1 MSAQSAV
8 PPTPDQMADFYRDM
22 GSLLQLAWGDNFH
35 FGYWDG
41 PGDTSSVDEA
51 TDRFTDLLTERLRVG
66 SGDRVLDV
74 GCGVGKP
81 AVRLAST
88 TGATVVGIT
97 VSAEQVE
104 QATERARS
112 AALPDQVRFQYADA
126 MAMPF
131 EDGSFDAVLALES
144 IMHMDR
150 PTALREVARVLRPGG
165 RLALTDLTPP
175 TSAAGVDGAG
185 GVDGG
190 TGHGERPGGRDIASL
205 TSIDDWPGL
214 TADAGLELDEVTDVS
229 ANIEGTFQRMYDA
242 FLDHGEEFERRTGIA
257 MEQVLDSINVTSQSA
272 AGPVGCLVVAAH
284 KP

>member
-1 MSAQSAV
+1 MSAL
-8 PPTPDQMADFYRDM
+8 PPTPDQMADFYSAM
-22 GSLLQLAWGDNFH
+22 GSLLQMAWGDNFH
-35 FGYWDG
+35 FGYWEG
-41 PGDTSSVDEA
+41 PDDTSSVDQA
-51 TDRFTDLLTERLRVG
+51 TDRFTDLLTERLRVR

-88 TGATVVGIT
+88 TGASVLGIT

-104 QATERARS
+104 QATERAR
-112 AALPDQVRFQYADA
+112 AVALSERVSFQYADA
-126 MAMPF
+126 MDMPF
-131 EDGSFDAVLALES
+131 GDGSFDAVLALES

-175 TSAAGVDGAG
+175 ADGAAGPQGGA
-185 GVDGG
+185 V
-190 TGHGERPGGRDIASL
+190 EQPGGSEIASL
-205 TSIDDWPGL
+205 THIGDWPGL
-214 TADAGLELDEVTDVS
+214 VAEAGLELDEVTDVS

-242 FLDHGEEFERRTGIA
+242 FLDHGEEFERRHGIA
-257 MEQVLDSINVTSQSA
+257 MEQVLGSINVTSQSA
-272 AGPVGCLVVAAH
+272 AGPVGCVMVAAH